1 DNIMAIQVNDK
12 EIISLE
18 ISTKDKKRLEQIA
31 LVKGVSLN
39 EYLLAIALNEAEKIE
54 NNLISE
60 EINLSDKDWEI
71 VISSI
76 ENPSA
81 INPKLRKAIE
91 RYQKEYQ

>member
-1 DNIMAIQVNDK
+1 MAVQINDK

-39 EYLLAIALNEAEKIE
+39 EYLLEIALNEAEKIE
-54 NNLISE
+54 NHLISE

-71 VISSI
+71 VI
-76 ENPSA
+76 
-81 INPKLRKAIE
+81 
-91 RYQKEYQ
+91 

>member
-1 DNIMAIQVNDK
+1 MAIQVNDK

>member
-1 DNIMAIQVNDK
+1 MAVQIDDK

-54 NNLISE
+54 NHLISE

>member
-1 DNIMAIQVNDK
+1 MAVQINDK
-12 EIISLE
+12 EIIPLE
-18 ISTKDKKRLEQIA
+18 ISTKDKKRLEKIA

-39 EYLLAIALNEAEKIE
+39 EYLLEIALNEAEKIE
-54 NNLISE
+54 NHLISE
-60 EINLSDKDWEI
+60 EINLSDKDWDI

-76 ENPSA
+76 ENPSV

>member
-1 DNIMAIQVNDK
+1 MAVQINDK

-54 NNLISE
+54 NHLISE

>member
-1 DNIMAIQVNDK
+1 MAVQINDK

>member
-1 DNIMAIQVNDK
+1 
-12 EIISLE
+12 
-18 ISTKDKKRLEQIA
+18 
-31 LVKGVSLN
+31 
-39 EYLLAIALNEAEKIE
+39 
-54 NNLISE
+54 
-60 EINLSDKDWEI
+60 